1 MSDHA
6 RLGASSASIWMTC
19 RAAPAMWG
27 DRERKGSVYTAE
39 GSVAHLLA
47 HSELVGDTS
56 VVVGQTVDYDG
67 FQIEVTREMLD
78 AVLVYVEEVERLA
91 GMDPEFHMLETKV
104 HLDELWNGA
113 PTPEPIFG
121 TADAAFVV
129 GDTLYV
135 RDLKYGKG
143 VPVEV
148 IDNPQLLFYGLGA
161 LFAMPTEVRKAVK
174 WVDTG
179 IVQPRCHHADG
190 PVRSVKIAVDDL
202 MLWGQTLKEA
212 VDEIAD
218 PAANPALV
226 PGKHCRFC
234 VAAGA
239 CPALAN
245 RAQALAKTSFKAA
258 APKTPSTLSNA
269 ELAEALDFSDVIS
282 DWINKLRAEA
292 MGRITDGQT
301 IPGWK
306 TVPKRAI
313 RQWRDPEEAL
323 KTLVDQGV
331 APNRIAELKVK
342 TVAATEREL
351 KNQPDVFD
359 TVRPL
364 IVAESSGFN
373 LARLDDD
380 RPAVSPRRAAGT
392 AFEVVSDDELKT
404 LTAK

>member
-19 RAAPAMWG
+19 RAAPGMWG
-27 DRERKGSVYTAE
+27 DRERKGSIYTAE

-47 HSELVGDTS
+47 HSELIGDYS
-56 VVVGQTVDYDG
+56 FRVGQKVEHEG
-67 FQIEVTREMLD
+67 FEIEVTRDMLD
-78 AVLVYVEEVERLA
+78 AVTVYVEEIERLS
-91 GMDPEFHMLETKV
+91 GMDPDFHILETKV

-113 PTPEPIFG
+113 PPPEPIFG
-121 TADAAFVV
+121 TVDAAFVV

-143 VPVEV
+143 VAVEV
-148 IDNPQLLFYGLGA
+148 TDNPQLLFYGLGA
-161 LFAMPTEVRKAVK
+161 LFAMPTEVRSAVK
-174 WVDTG
+174 WIDTG

-190 PVRSVKIAVDDL
+190 PVRSIKIALDDL
-202 MLWGQTLKEA
+202 MTWGRTLREA

-218 PAANPALV
+218 EAAEHQLV
-226 PGKHCRFC
+226 TGKHCRFC
-234 VAAGA
+234 VASGA

-258 APKTPSTLSNA
+258 NPATPSGLSNA
-269 ELAEALDFSDVIS
+269 ELAEALDFADVIA
-282 DWINKLRAEA
+282 DWINKLRGEA
-292 MGRITDGQT
+292 MGRITNGQT

-313 RQWRDPEEAL
+313 RQWADPEKVLEY
-323 KTLVDQGV
+323 LVASGV
-331 APNRIAELKVK
+331 DPKRIAELKVK

-380 RPAVSPRRAAGT
+380 RPAVSPRRSAGS
-392 AFEVVSDDELKT
+392 AFGAVSDDELKS